1 MKNSQTESVDDKKY
15 IVLIIYDITDNK
27 TRNKMVACLEKY
39 GVRVQKSA
47 FEAYITKRKYQKLM
61 QEAPFLIDTD
71 TDSLR
76 IYLLDSYGRPF
87 MGAGRYAY
95 RRCHYFIDEAEI
107 YACIIEYHIRLFF

>member
-76 IYLLDSYGRPF
+76 IYLLDSYMAVHSWGR
-87 MGAGRYAY
+87 GDT
-95 RRCHYFIDEAEI
+95 HTEDV
-107 YACIIEYHIRLFF
+107 IIL

>member
-1 MKNSQTESVDDKKY
+1 MDSVGGSMKNSQTESVDDKKY

-47 FEAYITKRKYQKLM
+47 FEAYITKRKYHKLM
-61 QEAPFLIDTD
+61 QEVPFLIDTD

-76 IYLLDSYGRPF
+76 IYLLDSYMAVHSWGR
-87 MGAGRYAY
+87 GDT
-95 RRCHYFIDEAEI
+95 HTEDV
-107 YACIIEYHIRLFF
+107 IIL